1 MILKSFATVALILMP
16 SLAVAAGGGGTGA
29 ALLSLPRKRALAFPP
44 KSIVNRYGKYAT
56 RLG

>member
-44 KSIVNRYGKYAT
+44 KSIVNRYEK
-56 RLG
+56 